1 MSAPDLQH
9 VQDVKR
15 HHEAELLRKPNVVAV
30 GIGYRT
36 RAGQRTDEVCIVVSV
51 TRKVPASQLKRADL
65 LPAAIEGIPIDVV
78 ETGVIR
84 AWS

>member
-1 MSAPDLQH
+1 MSTPDIEH
-9 VQDVKR
+9 VQAVKR
-15 HHEAELLRKPNVVAV
+15 RHEAELLRKPNVVAV

-36 RAGQRTDEVCIVVSV
+36 RGGQRADDVCIVVSV
-51 TRKVPASQLKRADL
+51 TRKIPPDQLKPQEVVPASV
-65 LPAAIEGIPIDVV
+65 EGVAVDVV